1 MFPTITIL
9 DTLDKGGK
17 DAYSNPSMVQAASR
31 VPDNLFDKSLPV
43 PDPKILPKPTHPLKK
58 TPSLKHK
65 LSLKNSKTISSKNK
79 ASKRSKILPSI
90 VRSKSSKAGLLFP
103 VTRIKRRIKS
113 NSMGLRIGNGS
124 AIYMAAI
131 L

>member
-9 DTLDKGGK
+9 DTLDKVGK

-43 PDPKILPKPTHPLKK
+43 SDPKILPKPTHPLKK
-58 TPSLKHK
+58 IPSLKHK
-65 LSLKNSKTISSKNK
+65 LSLKNSKNISSKNK